1 MEAKNKKIIE
11 SYFQALAQGDIPKV
25 FSLLSSDTVW
35 NQPGKNRFSGSYVGI
50 DNIGKLLGSMMEDT
64 AGSLK
69 VVQNGDLMV
78 NKNLV
83 IATVEFS
90 AQKGSKN
97 IKMSGVDLFT
107 IQKGKIK
114 EINLFSG
121 NQKEEDVFWGN

>member
-1 MEAKNKKIIE
+1 
-11 SYFQALAQGDIPKV
+11 
-25 FSLLSSDTVW
+25 
-35 NQPGKNRFSGSYVGI
+35 
-50 DNIGKLLGSMMEDT
+50 
-64 AGSLK
+64 
-69 VVQNGDLMV
+69 MV

-121 NQKEEDVFWGN
+121 NQKEEDVF